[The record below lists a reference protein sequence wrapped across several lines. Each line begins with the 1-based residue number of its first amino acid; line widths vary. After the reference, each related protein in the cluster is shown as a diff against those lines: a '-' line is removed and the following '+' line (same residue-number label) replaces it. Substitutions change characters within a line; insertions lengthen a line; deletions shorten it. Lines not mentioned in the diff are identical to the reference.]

1 VLAAVP
7 FLLAYYWRHR
17 LGYPIYAPWIQIG
30 VVFGVLTVLGRFFFK
45 NRSIPQIAVDRDGLT
60 YLHRGET
67 VRIRWSEYRGHRLTW
82 SMPRQ
87 LRVLGASDDSMVIDL
102 SLFDDDQREALMRE
116 LSLHGEVVLSN
127 KRREAAR
134 RMIKE

>member
-1 VLAAVP
+1 
-7 FLLAYYWRHR
+7 
-17 LGYPIYAPWIQIG
+17 
-30 VVFGVLTVLGRFFFK
+30 
-45 NRSIPQIAVDRDGLT
+45 
-60 YLHRGET
+60 
-67 VRIRWSEYRGHRLTW
+67 
-82 SMPRQ
+82 
-87 LRVLGASDDSMVIDL
+87 MVIDL